1 MKGIILAGGSGSR
14 LNPITNVT
22 SKHLLPIYD
31 KPMIYYPL
39 TSLMLAGI
47 KDILI
52 ISTKE
57 DIDRYKSLLS
67 KFNEIGLN
75 LSFEVQ
81 SKPRGIAEAFI
92 IGENFIEGD
101 SCSLILGDNLF
112 FGHDLSV
119 LVKSAFEKKEGATV
133 FAYRVNDPT
142 RYGVVEFDNNNKV
155 LSIEEKPNQPKS
167 NYAVTGFYFYDN
179 DVIEIAKNIS
189 PSKRNELE
197 ITEVN
202 QIYLERGKLNVEI
215 MGRGMAWLD
224 TGTPES
230 LLEASQFVYTLE
242 KRQGLKIACPEEIAW
257 RNNWIS
263 SQKLLKISSEYNN
276 SYGKYLSQ
284 LLENKVF

>member
-14 LNPITNVT
+14 LHPITNVT

>member
-284 LLENKVF
+284 LLDNKVF

>member
-1 MKGIILAGGSGSR
+1 M
-14 LNPITNVT
+14 
-22 SKHLLPIYD
+22 LL
-31 KPMIYYPL
+31 
-39 TSLMLAGI
+39 
-47 KDILI
+47 
-52 ISTKE
+52 
-57 DIDRYKSLLS
+57 
-67 KFNEIGLN
+67 
-75 LSFEVQ
+75 
-81 SKPRGIAEAFI
+81 
-92 IGENFIEGD
+92 
-101 SCSLILGDNLF
+101 
-112 FGHDLSV
+112 
-119 LVKSAFEKKEGATV
+119 KKEGATV

-142 RYGVVEFDNNNKV
+142 RYGVVEFDNDNKV

-167 NYAVTGFYFYDN
+167 NYAVTGLYFYDN

>member
-92 IGENFIEGD
+92 IGEIFIEGD

>member
-92 IGENFIEGD
+92 IGENFIGGD

-257 RNNWIS
+257 RNKWIS

>member
-81 SKPRGIAEAFI
+81 SKPRGIAEALI